1 MQVSSQNDT
10 LSILSLAR
18 QSALGKSSKD
28 NGNESGGSFQTAMAS
43 GGLSYSQGY
52 TSFQSSLATMDIES
66 ADAATTTTKTLTGA
80 EEIVANGG
88 GLMLDALT
96 QSDWDLIEKT
106 TGLTF
111 PNDKTGNWLDA
122 DGNVVSSGS
131 AYEQAGA
138 MVFAMADM
146 RIYAAQFGTSGDMF
160 SGTGDITAEQ
170 LQAYF
175 AKYQGGGGPFS
186 AAVLQELDKALTA

>member
-1 MQVSSQNDT
+1 VQVSSQNDT
-10 LSILSLAR
+10 LSILSVAR
-18 QSALGKSSKD
+18 QSALAKSSKD

-43 GGLSYSQGY
+43 GGLSFSQGY
-52 TSFQSSLATMDIES
+52 TSSQNSLGTMDMES
-66 ADAATTTTKTLTGA
+66 ADAATTKTLTGA
-80 EEIVANGG
+80 EEIVANEG

-106 TGLTF
+106 TGLIF

-122 DGNVVSSGS
+122 DGNVVSSGA

-146 RIYAAQFGTSGDMF
+146 RIYAAQFGTAGDMF
-160 SGTGDITAEQ
+160 SGTGDITPAQ
-170 LQAYF
+170 LQEYF
-175 AKYQGGGGPFS
+175 AKYQQGSNGQFS
-186 AAVLQELDKALTA
+186 AEVLQELDNALIV